1 MVRDT
6 PLVSVL
12 IPVFDAERTLPLS
25 LRSVQRQTEAR
36 FECILVDDG
45 SRDRSLEIARRFVD
59 GDRRFRVFALPHRG
73 VVAASNSGLDHC
85 GSRVIARMD
94 ADDWMHR
101 ERLERQLAMLD
112 SQPDLDGVGSH
123 VRLFP
128 RRGLGE
134 GMRAYERWLS
144 TTDSPECV
152 RREMFV
158 ESPLANPTL
167 CLRAEVFRSFRY
179 RDQGWPE
186 DYDLLLRLL
195 TSGRQIG
202 VVAKRLLSWR
212 QRSDSLS
219 RTDPAYSVE
228 QFTACKAAFLAKSFL
243 AESDRYVL
251 WGFGG
256 TGKSLFRALRAH
268 GKRPSRIIDLHP
280 GRLGEIIH
288 GAAVVRPEELV
299 GPPCDPVVVSVA
311 GVTARSEIRADL
323 ARMGFRETVDFIC
336 AA

>member
-1 MVRDT
+1 MRDT

-36 FECILVDDG
+36 FECIVVDDG
-45 SRDRSLEIARRFVD
+45 SRDRSLEIARRFAD
-59 GDRRFRVFALPHRG
+59 QDPRFRVLALPHRG
-73 VVAASNSGLDHC
+73 VVRASNSGLEQC
-85 GSRVIARMD
+85 RGGVIARMD
-94 ADDWMHR
+94 ADDWMHC
-101 ERLERQLAMLD
+101 EKLAHQLAVLE
-112 SQPDLDGVGSH
+112 SEPELDGVGSH

-128 RRGLGE
+128 RQGLGD
-134 GMRAYERWLS
+134 GMRAYERWLAS
-144 TTDSPECV
+144 IDSPERV

-167 CLRAEVFRSFRY
+167 CLRADVFRSFQY

-212 QRSDSLS
+212 QRPDSLS
-219 RTDPAYSVE
+219 RTDSVYSVE
-228 QFTACKAAFLAKSFL
+228 RFTACKAAFLAKSFL
-243 AESDRYVL
+243 AECDQYVL

-256 TGKSLFRALRAH
+256 TGKSLFRALREH
-268 GKRPSRIIDLHP
+268 GKRPSRIVDLHP

-288 GAAVVRPEELV
+288 GAAVVPPERLV

-311 GVTARSEIRADL
+311 GLTARSEIRTDL
-323 ARMGFRETVDFIC
+323 ARMGFRETIDFIC